1 MKHHL
6 TYWLPLLALSF
17 ILASAAIF
25 WATSTAEAQCGSQ
38 ASSCKNCH
46 EVQGKKS
53 VNNDG
58 KAWHKSHAFGDFC
71 QFCHAGNVQSMDQTE
86 AHKGMAKPLA
96 DVKLSCSSCHQKD
109 YVEKAQVYATALG
122 VTLTAGGGGGNQ
134 PPASSS
140 GSGGSPAQPSSPSQ
154 PSTSSNAVTAPNVI
168 DYGKQYDETVLG
180 KTEINWGNVILGV
193 MLFGLVIGGGA
204 FVYVNEKKLSAK
216 SQIPTSKIP
225 ISNLQ
230 SFDFAQD
237 KSPISIN
244 DLKPE
249 VSELLPQLQ
258 KLEPR
263 ALKALKKI
271 TCDPDAANDLLYS
284 ISRIDPHLIE
294 EVRRL
299 DRKEINLLMALAEEK

>member
-6 TYWLPLLALSF
+6 TYYLPLLTLSF
-17 ILASAAIF
+17 ILASVAIF
-25 WATSTAEAQCGSQ
+25 WTTSTAEAQCGSQ

-71 QFCHAGNVQSMDQTE
+71 QFCHAGNVQSMDQNE

-96 DVKLSCSSCHQKD
+96 DVKLSCSACHQKD

-122 VTLTAGGGGGNQ
+122 VTLTASGGGGNQ

-154 PSTSSNAVTAPNVI
+154 PSAPSNAVTAPNTI
-168 DYGKQYDETVLG
+168 DYTQQYNETVLG
-180 KTEINWGNVILGV
+180 QVSINWGNVILGV
-193 MLFGLVIGGGA
+193 MLVALVIGGGA
-204 FVYVNEKKLSAK
+204 FVYFNEKKLSGK
-216 SQIPTSKIP
+216 SQIP
-225 ISNLQ
+225 ISNHPTTQ
-230 SFDFAQD
+230 PSNY
-237 KSPISIN
+237 PISI
-244 DLKPE
+244 DGLKPE
-249 VSELLPQLQ
+249 VNDLLPQLQ

-271 TCDPDAANDLLYS
+271 VSDPDIANDLLYS